1 MYKSR
6 SCRTCGGLDEFV
18 YEINWRPVYYCAT
31 CRVESGEPGSKLV
44 SVEERLEEEAGGEP
58 GMG

>member
-18 YEINWRPVYYCAT
+18 YEINWRPVFYCAT

-44 SVEERLEEEAGGEP
+44 SVEERLEEESGE
-58 GMG
+58 